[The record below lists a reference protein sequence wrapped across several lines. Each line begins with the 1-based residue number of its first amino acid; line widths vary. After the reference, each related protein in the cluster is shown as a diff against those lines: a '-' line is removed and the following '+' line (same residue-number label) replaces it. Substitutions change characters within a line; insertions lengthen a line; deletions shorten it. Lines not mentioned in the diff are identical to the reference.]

1 MRYFH
6 RTSVSPDEAVQ
17 AAARFF
23 GERLAPVEEGA
34 SLRRFSSPLGQL
46 TVTVEAEGG
55 HYTRVV
61 VSTDQPGESE
71 LDKIAKRF
79 LTLLHTGAHASHRP
93 IGAY

>member
-1 MRYFH
+1 M
-6 RTSVSPDEAVQ
+6 Q
-17 AAARFF
+17 AAARYF
-23 GERLAPVEEGA
+23 GERLAPVEETPQR
-34 SLRRFSSPLGQL
+34 RRFSSPLGQL
-46 TVTVEAEGG
+46 SVTVEAEGG

-79 LTLLHTGAHASHRP
+79 LTLLHTGAHRTHRP

>member
-6 RTSVSPDEAVQ
+6 RTQLLPDDAIS

-23 GERLAPVEEGA
+23 GERLSPVEETPRR
-34 SLRRFSSPLGQL
+34 RRFSSPLGQL
-46 TVTVEAEGG
+46 TVTAEAEGG
-55 HYTRVV
+55 HYTLVT

-71 LDKIAKRF
+71 LDKIGKRF
-79 LTLLHTGAHASHRP
+79 LTMLHTAADPSHRP

>member
-6 RTSVSPDEAVQ
+6 RTSLAPDDVSAS
-17 AAARFF
+17 AARYF
-23 GERLAPVEEGA
+23 GERLAPVEEA
-34 SLRRFSSPLGQL
+34 PRRRRFSSPLGQL

-61 VSTDQPGESE
+61 VSTDQVGESE

-79 LTLLHTGAHASHRP
+79 LTLLHTGAHRTHRP

>member
-6 RTSVSPDEAVQ
+6 RTQVTPDDAIQ

-23 GERLAPVEEGA
+23 GARLAPVEEGPRR
-34 SLRRFSSPLGQL
+34 RRFSSPLGQL

-71 LDKIAKRF
+71 LDKIGKRF
-79 LTLLHTGAHASHRP
+79 LTVLHTGVHPAHRP
-93 IGAY
+93 VGAY

>member
-6 RTSVSPDEAVQ
+6 RTQVSPDDTIES
-17 AAARFF
+17 AARYF
-23 GERLAPVEEGA
+23 GGRLAPVEESA
-34 SLRRFSSPLGQL
+34 RSRRFSSPLGQL
-46 TVTVEAEGG
+46 TVTAEAEGG

-79 LTLLHTGAHASHRP
+79 LTLLHTGAHPSHRP

>member
-6 RTSVSPDEAVQ
+6 RTSVSPDAVIE
-17 AAARFF
+17 AAARYF
-23 GERLAPVEEGA
+23 GERLAPVEET
-34 SLRRFSSPLGQL
+34 SRLRRFSSPLGQL
-46 TVTVEAEGG
+46 TLTAEAEGG

-79 LTLLHTGAHASHRP
+79 LTLLHTGAHSSHRP